1 MPPWQEAA
9 AVRDFDAVYDRCG
22 SFASDI
28 IVRIQ
33 RGMSASPRK
42 RTNGQTPH

>member
-22 SFASDI
+22 SC
-28 IVRIQ
+28 VT
-33 RGMSASPRK
+33 SADVSIGGAQLYER
-42 RTNGQTPH
+42 

>member
-1 MPPWQEAA
+1 M
-9 AVRDFDAVYDRCG
+9 
-22 SFASDI
+22 

-42 RTNGQTPH
+42 RTNGQTSR